1 MNTPS
6 NVGAGNGL
14 LNAAPRRQLGLA
26 SAIAAVA
33 GETIAVGIFLTPAGM
48 AKSLGSPFWLLLVW
62 VIVGVLTVCGA
73 LTYGELA
80 ARFPRDGGVYVYL
93 VETFGR
99 GTAFLYGWM
108 CLLVLDPGLTAALAV
123 GLASYLGFVMPLS
136 PALAKLTGIAVIW
149 VLCIS
154 NVLSIRVSAAVLRWS
169 TWLKLGLL
177 ALLVIW
183 GFSLRLGSWTNFVP
197 FVAQRSGSLPLLPA
211 LGAAMVGAFFS
222 FGGWWDVSKI
232 SGQVRDPGR
241 TLPRAMLYGTLV
253 VTAVYVSVSGVFLYL
268 VPLARVTS
276 DETFVAQ
283 AGSVLFGAIGGKM
296 FAAIVVI
303 CVFSS
308 LAALVMSAP
317 RVYYAMAQDG
327 LFLRRVAQIS
337 PRFGTP
343 VSAILL
349 QGIISSLLVAVSS
362 FQQIIAYFIFI
373 AVVFLGMAGAGL
385 FRARRRDTGIIP
397 AFRTPLYP
405 VSTIVFLFLVS
416 ILLVLLAGHSPREAA
431 LGVLVVLAGAPVY
444 RIFVLMDGPE
454 TETRVAV
461 RSREENV

>member
-1 MNTPS
+1 MSSVPS
-6 NVGAGNGL
+6 F
-14 LNAAPRRQLGLA
+14 NAAPKRQLGLA

-48 AKSLGSPFWLLLVW
+48 AKSLGSPFWLLVVWLLVAL
-62 VIVGVLTVCGA
+62 LTICGA

-80 ARFPRDGGVYVYL
+80 ARFPRDGGVYVFL
-93 VETFGR
+93 AETFGR

-123 GLASYLGFVMPLS
+123 GLASYVAYIVPLS
-136 PALAKLTGIAVIW
+136 VTAAKLSAMAVIW
-149 VLCIS
+149 LMCALNIF
-154 NVLSIRVSAAVLRWS
+154 SIQVSAGVLRWS

-177 ALLVIW
+177 ALLVVW
-183 GFSLRLGSWTNFVP
+183 GFSLHSGTWSNFTP
-197 FVAQRSGSLPLLPA
+197 FLSQRPGSLPFLPA

-232 SGQVRDPGR
+232 SGEMRDPGH
-241 TLPRAMLYGTLV
+241 TLPRAMLFGTLV
-253 VTAVYVSVSGVFLYL
+253 VTAVYIAVSAVFLYL
-268 VPLARVTS
+268 VPLSKVIS

-283 AGSVLFGAIGGKM
+283 AGSVLFGAIGGKL

-308 LAALVMSAP
+308 LAALIMSAP
-317 RVYYAMAQDG
+317 RVYYAMAKDG

-343 VSAILL
+343 VAAILL
-349 QGIISSLLVAVSS
+349 QAVISSILVTISS

-385 FRARRRDTGIIP
+385 FVARRRNP
-397 AFRTPLYP
+397 AADLPFRTPLYP
-405 VSTIVFLFLVS
+405 LPTVIFLVLIS
-416 ILLVLLAGHSPREAA
+416 VLLFLLAGHSPREAA
-431 LGVLVVLAGAPVY
+431 LGVLVVLAGIPAYFAFRPHPLKQEP
-444 RIFVLMDGPE
+444 RSGMPSKEIPE
-454 TETRVAV
+454 RA
-461 RSREENV
+461 